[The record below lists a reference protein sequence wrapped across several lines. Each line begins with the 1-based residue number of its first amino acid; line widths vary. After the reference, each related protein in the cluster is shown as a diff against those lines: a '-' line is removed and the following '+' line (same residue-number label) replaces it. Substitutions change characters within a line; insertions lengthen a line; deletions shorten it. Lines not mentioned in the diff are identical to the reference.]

1 MVPVA
6 RGMQVAQAGGE
17 LSSDFHQVLNM
28 QQSHE
33 ITLRDANIRVHFST
47 QTGHS
52 VPPQV
57 REDTSNKRFGS

>member
-33 ITLRDANIRVHFST
+33 ITLRDANI
-47 QTGHS
+47 
-52 VPPQV
+52 
-57 REDTSNKRFGS
+57 